1 MPTKKQLQDEVDSIR
16 AQLYQE
22 RQDHGD
28 YVRQLK
34 NTAYSM
40 ARESM
45 RVKHVLEERDGY
57 YECLQIVRFEEG
69 HDGVNVV
76 VANVQFSS
84 GVTDDGKSAAGSP
97 SAATEGYAS

>member
-1 MPTKKQLQDEVDSIR
+1 MPTKKQLEDEVAAIR

-34 NTAYSM
+34 STAYNM

-45 RVKHVLEERDGY
+45 RVKQVLVHRDGY
-57 YECLQIVRFEEG
+57 YEVLPIVRFEESA
-69 HDGVNVV
+69 DGVNVV
-76 VANVQFSS
+76 VANV
-84 GVTDDGKSAAGSP
+84 K
-97 SAATEGYAS
+97 